1 MSAVPAAMKQAR
13 CGTLTLFYSVRH
25 SGYKKLSEPK
35 MSTREKAFW
44 AFSRALLR
52 EGLDTPETNTFHNVR
67 EVEEKGEEAEAAASG
82 QAALTGTCRAVVWMG
97 AVRAVRA
104 GFWTAATTG
113 LPSVFSVV
121 RTRESVLMI

>member
-1 MSAVPAAMKQAR
+1 MSAVLAAMKQAR
-13 CGTLTLFYSVRH
+13 CGTLTLFYSGRH
-25 SGYKKLSEPK
+25 SGYKKLSELK

-44 AFSRALLR
+44 AFSRALPR
-52 EGLDTPETNTFHNVR
+52 EGLQTPETNTFHNVR
-67 EVEEKGEEAEAAASG
+67 EVEEEEGEEEAASG